1 MMTEH
6 DIFALA
12 INEYGE
18 KAQEDIAIEECGEL
32 ICAISHKHRGREHNI
47 AEEIADVEICLEQ
60 LKMINGCH
68 AEVSRIR
75 QKKVLR
81 LLRKLLNKG
90 GKPFLVVLK
99 EKR

>member
-1 MMTEH
+1 MTEH

-18 KAQEDIAIEECGEL
+18 KTQEDIAIEECGEL

-68 AEVSRIR
+68 GEVSRIR

-81 LLRKLLNKG
+81 LLRNILNKG